1 MKRQLTFTKD
11 ERAKIADHCKALG
24 ITFEEFIHTA
34 TMQAVDEVNG
44 YGRNIGS
51 IRRLCDRELSREEG

>member
-1 MKRQLTFTKD
+1 MKRQLTFTKE
-11 ERAKIADHCKALG
+11 ERVAIADHCKAMG

-44 YGRNIGS
+44 YGIHIGS
-51 IRRLCDRELSREEG
+51 IKRLCENDDKGETK